1 MVYVG
6 PAVNL
11 FYAERSNVYLFF
23 GQREAIFHL
32 RDPIRAID
40 KIA

>member
-1 MVYVG
+1 MVHAG
-6 PAVNL
+6 AAVNL
-11 FYAERSNVYLFF
+11 FYAEHSNVHILF